1 MDVMYNY
8 SKAKIKSSLEI
19 DKIMKKLENTY
30 QDASLIKKALLG
42 DASDKE
48 QQVLEQRLSMHPE
61 LKAVYEK
68 LQDSEELK
76 DAFNKYKKYSSEKA
90 YEHFLQQIQQKENS
104 SGGKIHRIRTWW
116 YAAAAMVVLGVGISF
131 YAVNHYQAVEE
142 SQARIAQIKP
152 GSKQAVLTLPDGST
166 IDVQKKDINV
176 IVDGVQVKYNK
187 GVLSYRPTVT
197 TQQHEEE
204 NVDESPVKS
213 NELVIP
219 RGGENTVLLAD
230 GTTVHLNAGSKL
242 TYPVRFAGK
251 RRIVRLEGEAYFD
264 VAGDENHPFVVQTHL
279 GEITVLG
286 TEFNVNAYA
295 DTPVCYTT
303 LVHGKVKFSTLNAE
317 TVTLSPGE
325 QAVVFANSST
335 KRKVDLEEYVG
346 WVDGTYIFNNRPL
359 GDIMKTFERW
369 YDIQVYYETPNLRDI
384 TYSGNLKRYGTINS
398 FLDALELTGDLTY
411 KISGRNIL
419 IYDKV
424 EEQEWK
430 R

>member
-76 DAFNKYKKYSSEKA
+76 DAFNKYKEYSSEKA

-204 NVDESPVKS
+204 N
-213 NELVIP
+213 
-219 RGGENTVLLAD
+219 GENTVLLAD

-242 TYPVRFAGK
+242 LYPVRFVGK
-251 RRIVRLEGEAYFD
+251 RRIVTLEGEAYFD
-264 VAGDENHPFVVQTHL
+264 VRKDEEHPFVVRTRF
-279 GEITVLG
+279 GEVTVLG
-286 TEFNVNAYA
+286 TAFNINAYNDA
-295 DTPVCYTT
+295 DACYTT
-303 LVHGKVKFSTLNAE
+303 LVYGKVNFSTPDQN
-317 TVTLSPGE
+317 TITLAPGE
-325 QAVVFANSST
+325 QAVVSSRGIE
-335 KRKVDLEEYVG
+335 KRAVDVNEYIG
-346 WVDGTYIFNNRPL
+346 WAQGVYVFNNKRL

-369 YDIQVYYETPNLRDI
+369 YDVHVYYEKESLRDL
-384 TYSGNLKRYGTINS
+384 TYSGDLQRYGTINT
-398 FLDALELTGDLTY
+398 FLNALELTGDIY
-411 KISGRNIL
+411 YRINGRNIL
-419 IYDKV
+419 IY
-424 EEQEWK
+424 ENE
-430 R
+430 

>member
-1 MDVMYNY
+1 M
-8 SKAKIKSSLEI
+8 
-19 DKIMKKLENTY
+19 
-30 QDASLIKKALLG
+30 G

-76 DAFNKYKKYSSEKA
+76 DAFNKYKNIHRKRLTSISFNKFNKREFVRWKDPPYPVMVVCCR
-90 YEHFLQQIQQKENS
+90 
-104 SGGKIHRIRTWW
+104 SGGSTGSRNF
-116 YAAAAMVVLGVGISF
+116 F
-131 YAVNHYQAVEE
+131 YAINHYQAVEE
-142 SQARIAQIKP
+142 SQTRIAQIKP

-242 TYPVRFAGK
+242 LYPVRFVGK
-251 RRIVRLEGEAYFD
+251 RRIVTLEGEAY
-264 VAGDENHPFVVQTHL
+264 L
-279 GEITVLG
+279 
-286 TEFNVNAYA
+286 
-295 DTPVCYTT
+295 
-303 LVHGKVKFSTLNAE
+303 
-317 TVTLSPGE
+317 
-325 QAVVFANSST
+325 
-335 KRKVDLEEYVG
+335 
-346 WVDGTYIFNNRPL
+346 
-359 GDIMKTFERW
+359 M
-369 YDIQVYYETPNLRDI
+369 
-384 TYSGNLKRYGTINS
+384 
-398 FLDALELTGDLTY
+398 
-411 KISGRNIL
+411 
-419 IYDKV
+419 
-424 EEQEWK
+424 
-430 R
+430 

>member
-76 DAFNKYKKYSSEKA
+76 DAFNKYKEYSSEKA

-131 YAVNHYQAVEE
+131 YAVNHY
-142 SQARIAQIKP
+142 
-152 GSKQAVLTLPDGST
+152 QAVLTLPDGST

-242 TYPVRFAGK
+242 LYPVRFVGK
-251 RRIVRLEGEAYFD
+251 RRIVTLEGEAYFD
-264 VAGDENHPFVVQTHL
+264 VRKDEEHPFVVRTRF
-279 GEITVLG
+279 GEVTVLG
-286 TEFNVNAYA
+286 TAFNINAYNDA
-295 DTPVCYTT
+295 DACYTT
-303 LVHGKVKFSTLNAE
+303 LVYGKVNFSTPDQN
-317 TVTLSPGE
+317 TITLAPGE
-325 QAVVFANSST
+325 QAVVSSRGIE
-335 KRKVDLEEYVG
+335 KRAVDVNEYIG
-346 WVDGTYIFNNRPL
+346 WAQGVYVFNNKRL

-369 YDIQVYYETPNLRDI
+369 YDVHVYYEKESLRDL
-384 TYSGNLKRYGTINS
+384 TYSGDLQRYGTINT
-398 FLDALELTGDLTY
+398 FLNALELTGDIY
-411 KISGRNIL
+411 YRINGRNIL
-419 IYDKV
+419 IY
-424 EEQEWK
+424 ENE
-430 R
+430 

>member
-76 DAFNKYKKYSSEKA
+76 DAFNKYKEYSSEKA

-176 IVDGVQVKYNK
+176 IVDGVQVKYK
-187 GVLSYRPTVT
+187 EGVLSYKPTAT
-197 TQQHEEE
+197 TQHTE
-204 NVDESPVKS
+204 KS
-213 NELVIP
+213 
-219 RGGENTVLLAD
+219 VLLAD

-242 TYPVRFAGK
+242 LYPVRFVGK
-251 RRIVRLEGEAYFD
+251 RRIVTLEGEAYFD
-264 VAGDENHPFVVQTHL
+264 VRKDEEHPFVVRTRF
-279 GEITVLG
+279 GEVTVLG
-286 TEFNVNAYA
+286 TAFNINAYNDA
-295 DTPVCYTT
+295 DACYTT
-303 LVHGKVKFSTLNAE
+303 LVYGKVNFSTPDQN
-317 TVTLSPGE
+317 TITLAPGE
-325 QAVVFANSST
+325 QAVVSSRGIE
-335 KRKVDLEEYVG
+335 KRAVDVNEYIG
-346 WVDGTYIFNNRPL
+346 WAQGVYVFNNKRL

-369 YDIQVYYETPNLRDI
+369 YDVHVYYEKESLRDL
-384 TYSGNLKRYGTINS
+384 TYSGDLQRYGTINT
-398 FLDALELTGDLTY
+398 FLNALELTGDIY
-411 KISGRNIL
+411 YRINGRNIL
-419 IYDKV
+419 IY
-424 EEQEWK
+424 ENE
-430 R
+430 

>member
-76 DAFNKYKKYSSEKA
+76 DAFNKYKEYSSEKA

-104 SGGKIHRIRTWW
+104 SGGKIRRIRTWW
-116 YAAAAMVVLGVGISF
+116 YAAAAVVVLAVGISF

-142 SQARIAQIKP
+142 SQTRIAQIKP

-242 TYPVRFAGK
+242 LYPVRFVGK
-251 RRIVRLEGEAYFD
+251 R
-264 VAGDENHPFVVQTHL
+264 P
-279 GEITVLG
+279 
-286 TEFNVNAYA
+286 
-295 DTPVCYTT
+295 P
-303 LVHGKVKFSTLNAE
+303 
-317 TVTLSPGE
+317 
-325 QAVVFANSST
+325 ST
-335 KRKVDLEEYVG
+335 KSAY
-346 WVDGTYIFNNRPL
+346 
-359 GDIMKTFERW
+359 M
-369 YDIQVYYETPNLRDI
+369 
-384 TYSGNLKRYGTINS
+384 
-398 FLDALELTGDLTY
+398 
-411 KISGRNIL
+411 
-419 IYDKV
+419 
-424 EEQEWK
+424 
-430 R
+430 

>member
-104 SGGKIHRIRTWW
+104 SAGKIPRIRSWW
-116 YAAAAMVVLGVGISF
+116 YAAAAVVVLAVGISF
-131 YAVNHYQAVEE
+131 YAINHYQAVEE
-142 SQARIAQIKP
+142 SQTRIAQIKP

-197 TQQHEEE
+197 TQQHAEK
-204 NVDESPVKS
+204 NVDESPAKS

-242 TYPVRFAGK
+242 IYPARFVGK
-251 RRIVRLEGEAYFD
+251 RRIVTLEGEAYFD
-264 VAGDENHPFVVQTHL
+264 
-279 GEITVLG
+279 
-286 TEFNVNAYA
+286 
-295 DTPVCYTT
+295 
-303 LVHGKVKFSTLNAE
+303 
-317 TVTLSPGE
+317 
-325 QAVVFANSST
+325 
-335 KRKVDLEEYVG
+335 
-346 WVDGTYIFNNRPL
+346 
-359 GDIMKTFERW
+359 
-369 YDIQVYYETPNLRDI
+369 
-384 TYSGNLKRYGTINS
+384 
-398 FLDALELTGDLTY
+398 
-411 KISGRNIL
+411 
-419 IYDKV
+419 
-424 EEQEWK
+424 
-430 R
+430 

>member
-1 MDVMYNY
+1 M
-8 SKAKIKSSLEI
+8 
-19 DKIMKKLENTY
+19 
-30 QDASLIKKALLG
+30 
-42 DASDKE
+42 
-48 QQVLEQRLSMHPE
+48 
-61 LKAVYEK
+61 YEK

-76 DAFNKYKKYSSEKA
+76 DAFNKYKEYSSEKA

-104 SGGKIHRIRTWW
+104 SGGKIRRIRTWW
-116 YAAAAMVVLGVGISF
+116 YAAAAVVVLAVGISF

-142 SQARIAQIKP
+142 SQTRIAQIKP

-242 TYPVRFAGK
+242 LYPVRFVGK
-251 RRIVRLEGEAYFD
+251 RRIVTLEGEAYFD
-264 VAGDENHPFVVQTHL
+264 VRKDEEHPFVVRTRF
-279 GEITVLG
+279 GEVTVLG
-286 TEFNVNAYA
+286 TAFNINAYNDA
-295 DTPVCYTT
+295 DACYTT
-303 LVHGKVKFSTLNAE
+303 LVYGKVNFSTPDQN
-317 TVTLSPGE
+317 TITLAPGE
-325 QAVVFANSST
+325 QAVASSRGIE
-335 KRKVDLEEYVG
+335 KRVVDVNEYIG
-346 WVDGTYIFNNRPL
+346 WAQGVYVFNNKRL

-369 YDIQVYYETPNLRDI
+369 YDVHVYYEKESLRDL
-384 TYSGNLKRYGTINS
+384 TYSGDLQRYGTINT
-398 FLDALELTGDLTY
+398 FLNALELTGDIY
-411 KISGRNIL
+411 YRINGRNIL
-419 IYDKV
+419 IY
-424 EEQEWK
+424 ENE
-430 R
+430 

>member
-1 MDVMYNY
+1 M
-8 SKAKIKSSLEI
+8 
-19 DKIMKKLENTY
+19 
-30 QDASLIKKALLG
+30 G

-76 DAFNKYKKYSSEKA
+76 DAFNKYKEYSSEKA

-242 TYPVRFAGK
+242 LYPVRFVGK
-251 RRIVRLEGEAYFD
+251 RRIVTLEGEAYFD
-264 VAGDENHPFVVQTHL
+264 VRKDEEHPFVVRTRF
-279 GEITVLG
+279 GEVTVLG
-286 TEFNVNAYA
+286 TAFNINA
-295 DTPVCYTT
+295 
-303 LVHGKVKFSTLNAE
+303 L
-317 TVTLSPGE
+317 
-325 QAVVFANSST
+325 
-335 KRKVDLEEYVG
+335 
-346 WVDGTYIFNNRPL
+346 
-359 GDIMKTFERW
+359 
-369 YDIQVYYETPNLRDI
+369 
-384 TYSGNLKRYGTINS
+384 
-398 FLDALELTGDLTY
+398 
-411 KISGRNIL
+411 
-419 IYDKV
+419 
-424 EEQEWK
+424 
-430 R
+430 